1 MNDRRTLGAV
11 GFLVLSLLGG
21 TAEAAKIRGTVTSAP
36 DDVALPGV
44 EISLLDASDDQ
55 VVATAFSDDL
65 GDYEMLDLSPGGYRL
80 TARLP
85 GFADF
90 VKDGVDLSGGAVLD
104 IDIELGVAGPDQEI
118 EVIGEGQGA
127 VQTAAASSRMAG
139 NMVDL
144 IPVRGDDFR
153 DLLPLLPGVIRS
165 TDGRIV
171 MKGAGATQAST
182 VVNSSTNVTDPATG
196 NLGFNLPSDAIAE
209 IEVLPNPYAAEFG
222 RFSSGITNILTR
234 QGTPKWE
241 FSINNLLPRP
251 KIRDG
256 SVMGIGGFTPRVGA
270 RGPLVQ
276 DRVFLAQTLQYRFV
290 RSRVPGQPDL
300 RNDKHL
306 ESFDSFSQIDAILN
320 SRHNLTAAV
329 SVFPR
334 KFDFINMDTF
344 NPREVTANLHQRG
357 YSVGITERA
366 TLSATAVLESTFS
379 FKRFDADIF
388 AQGSEEMVL
397 TPEGNEGNF
406 FNLQERQTRTWQLV
420 ESLTLAREGHGEHLI
435 KFGVDVLGS
444 SFDGW
449 SESRPVNITR
459 ADGSLSQRIEFSE
472 RSSQRYRSTDLAL
485 YGQDR
490 WRVEDR
496 LLVELGLRLDRDG
509 VLRKTHIAPR
519 LGLVATILPD
529 RSGVLRTGAGF
540 FYDRTPLNIGAFES
554 YESRRVTRFA
564 ADGSTPV
571 DTGDFAHQNGADLD
585 TPYSFTWNV
594 EYDQRVGE
602 SWVLK
607 ANYLR
612 RNGFREFLI
621 DLADQLEPALVLN
634 SRGRSRYWE
643 LELTGRYILNP
654 DSFFMLSY
662 VRSRARRDLN
672 SYDDFFGNIRRP
684 VIRANEF
691 SVAATDAPNRFLLQS
706 TYVTRW
712 DWIIASVVEVRN
724 GFPYS
729 LVNQDQEFVG
739 PRHQGGRFPW
749 LTTVDLDFQRWFKM
763 WKWNTRI
770 GLRIFNVFNTFNPR
784 DVQSNIDSQNFG
796 IFSNEQGRFFGA
808 TFQIES

>member
-1 MNDRRTLGAV
+1 M
-11 GFLVLSLLGG
+11 LSLLGG
-21 TAEAAKIRGTVTSAP
+21 SAEAAKIRGTVTSAP

-44 EISLLDASDDQ
+44 EINLLDANDLQ
-55 VVATAFSDDL
+55 AVATVFSDDL
-65 GDYEMLDLSPGGYRL
+65 GNYEMLDLGPGGYRL
-80 TARLP
+80 TAHLP

-90 VKDGVDLSGGAVLD
+90 MKDGVDLTRGAVLD
-104 IDIELGVAGPDQEI
+104 IDIELEVASPDQEI
-118 EVIGEGQGA
+118 EVIGERQA
-127 VQTAAASSRMAG
+127 RVQTASSASRMAG
-139 NMVDL
+139 GMVDL

-153 DLLPLLPGVIRS
+153 DLLPLLPGVVRS

-171 MKGAGATQAST
+171 MKGAGATQASL
-182 VVNSSTNVTDPATG
+182 VVNSSTNATDPATG

-209 IEVLPNPYAAEFG
+209 IEVMPNPYAAEFG

-234 QGTPKWE
+234 QGTPEWE
-241 FSINNLLPRP
+241 FTINNFLPRP

-256 SVMGIGGFTPRVGA
+256 SVMGIGGFTPRLAA

-276 DRVFLAQTLQYRFV
+276 DRVFLAQTFQYRYV

-306 ESFDSFSQIDAILN
+306 ESFDSFSQVDAILN

-357 YSVGITERA
+357 YSVGLAERA
-366 TLSATAVLESTFS
+366 TLSATALLESTFS
-379 FKRFDADIF
+379 FKRFDVDIF
-388 AQGSEEMVL
+388 GQGSEEMSL
-397 TPEGNEGNF
+397 TPEGNEGSF

-420 ESLTLAREGHGEHLI
+420 ENLTLSREGHGDHLFKI
-435 KFGVDVLGS
+435 GVDVLHS

-449 SESRPVNITR
+449 SESRPVNIAR
-459 ADGSLSQRIEFSE
+459 ADGSLSQRIEFSGI
-472 RSSQRYRSTDLAL
+472 SSQRNRSTDLAL
-485 YGQDR
+485 YGQDC
-490 WRVEDR
+490 WKVGDR
-496 LLVELGLRLDRDG
+496 LLFELGLRLDRDG
-509 VLRKTHIAPR
+509 VLRRTHVAPR
-519 LGLVATILPD
+519 LGLVAAIFPD
-529 RSGVLRTGAGF
+529 QSGVLRTGAGF
-540 FYDRTPLNIGAFES
+540 FYDRTPLNIGAFKS

-564 ADGSTPV
+564 VDGTTPIETTDLV
-571 DTGDFAHQNGADLD
+571 HENAADLD

-594 EYDQRVGE
+594 EYDQKVGE

-621 DLADQLEPALVLN
+621 DVSNQPEPALVLN

-643 LELTGRYILNP
+643 LELTGRYILNQ

-662 VRSRARRDLN
+662 VRSRAWRDLN
-672 SYDDFFGNIRRP
+672 GYDDFFGNIRRP
-684 VIRANEF
+684 VIRPNEF
-691 SVAATDAPNRFLLQS
+691 SLAATDAPHRFLFQS

-712 DWIIASVVEVRN
+712 DWIIASIVEVRN

-729 LVNQDQEFVG
+729 LINEDQEFVG
-739 PRHQGGRFPW
+739 PRNQAGRFPW
-749 LTTVDLDFQRWFKM
+749 LTTLDLDFQRWFKI

-770 GLRIFNVFNTFNPR
+770 GFRLFNVFNAFNPR
-784 DVQSNIDSQNFG
+784 DFQSNIDSQNFG
-796 IFSNEQGRFFGA
+796 VFSNERGRFFGV
-808 TFQIES
+808 TFQIEN

>member
-1 MNDRRTLGAV
+1 M
-11 GFLVLSLLGG
+11 LSLLGS
-21 TAEAAKIRGTVTSAP
+21 TAEAAKIRGTVTSTP

-44 EISLLDASDDQ
+44 EISLLGASDDQ
-55 VVATAFSDDL
+55 VVATVFSDDL
-65 GDYEMLDLSPGGYRL
+65 GDYEMLDLGPGSYRL
-80 TARLP
+80 TAHLP

-90 VKDGVDLSGGAVLD
+90 MKDGVDLTRGAVLD
-104 IDIELGVAGPDQEI
+104 IDIELDVASPAQEI
-118 EVIGEGQGA
+118 EVIGEGPGT
-127 VQTAAASSRMAG
+127 VQTAAAASRMAG
-139 NMVDL
+139 DMVDL
-144 IPVRGDDFR
+144 VPVRGDDFR

-171 MKGAGATQAST
+171 MKGGGATQASL

-196 NLGFNLPSDAIAE
+196 NLGFTLPSDAIAE
-209 IEVLPNPYAAEFG
+209 IEVLPNPYAAEYG

-241 FSINNLLPRP
+241 FTVNNFLPRP

-256 SVMGIGGFTPRVGA
+256 SVMGIGGFTPRLGA
-270 RGPLVQ
+270 RGPLVR
-276 DRVFLAQTLQYRFV
+276 DRVFLAQTFQYRYV
-290 RSRVPGQPDL
+290 RSRVPGQPEL

-306 ESFDSFSQIDAILN
+306 ESFDSFSQVDAILN

-379 FKRFDADIF
+379 FKRFDVDILG
-388 AQGSEEMVL
+388 QGSEEMVL
-397 TPEGNEGNF
+397 TPEGNQGSY

-420 ESLTLAREGHGEHLI
+420 ENLTLSREGYGDHLI

-472 RSSQRYRSTDLAL
+472 RSSQRYRSTDFAI
-485 YGQDR
+485 YAQDR
-490 WRVEDR
+490 WKAGDR
-496 LLVELGLRLDRDG
+496 LLLESGLRLDRDG
-509 VLRKTHIAPR
+509 VLSKTHLAPR
-519 LGLVATILPD
+519 LGLVAAILPD
-529 RSGVLRTGAGF
+529 QSGVLRTGAGF
-540 FYDRTPLNIGAFES
+540 FYDRTPLNVGSFQS
-554 YESRRVTRFA
+554 YESRRVTRFSR
-564 ADGSTPV
+564 DGSTV
-571 DTGDFAHQNGADLD
+571 VETSDFVHKSAPDLD

-594 EYDQRVGE
+594 EYDQKVGGN
-602 SWVLK
+602 WVLK

-621 DLADQLEPALVLN
+621 DVSHLPGPALVLN

-643 LELTGRYILNP
+643 LELTGRYSLNQ

-672 SYDDFFGNIRRP
+672 GYDDFFGNIRRP
-684 VIRANEF
+684 VVRPNEF
-691 SVAATDAPNRFLLQS
+691 SLAATDAPNRFLFQS

-712 DWIIASVVEVRN
+712 EWIIASVVEVRN

-729 LVNQDQEFVG
+729 MIDEDQDFVG
-739 PRHQGGRFPW
+739 TRNQAGRFPW
-749 LTTVDLDFQRWFKM
+749 LTTLDLDFQRWFKI

-770 GLRIFNVFNTFNPR
+770 GFRVFNVFNTFNPR
-784 DVQSNIDSQNFG
+784 DIQSNIDSQNFG
-796 IFSNEQGRFFGA
+796 VFSNERGRFFGA
-808 TFQIES
+808 TFQIEN

>member
-1 MNDRRTLGAV
+1 M
-11 GFLVLSLLGG
+11 LSLLGG

-44 EISLLDASDDQ
+44 EINLLDAYDDQ
-55 VVATAFSDDL
+55 VVGTAFSDDL
-65 GDYEMLDLSPGGYRL
+65 GNYEMLDLSAGAYRL
-80 TARLP
+80 AAQLP
-85 GFADF
+85 GFANF
-90 VKDGVDLSGGAVLD
+90 LKESVDLTRGTVLD
-104 IDIELGVAGPDQEI
+104 IDIELEVASPDQEI
-118 EVIGEGQGA
+118 EVIGERQAG
-127 VQTAAASSRMAG
+127 VQTASAASRMAG
-139 NMVDL
+139 ELVDL
-144 IPVRGDDFR
+144 VPVRGDDFR
-153 DLLPLLPGVIRS
+153 DLLPLLPGIIRS

-171 MKGAGATQAST
+171 MKGAGATQASL
-182 VVNSSTNVTDPATG
+182 VVNSSTNATDPATG
-196 NLGFNLPSDAIAE
+196 NLGFTLPSDAIAE

-234 QGTPKWE
+234 QGTPEWE
-241 FSINNLLPRP
+241 FTINNFLPRP

-256 SVMGIGGFTPRVGA
+256 SVMGIGGFTPRLAA
-270 RGPLVQ
+270 RGPLVR
-276 DRVFLAQTLQYRFV
+276 DRVFLAQTVQYRYV

-306 ESFDSFSQIDAILN
+306 ESFDSFSQVDAILN

-357 YSVGITERA
+357 YSVGLAERA
-366 TLSATAVLESTFS
+366 TLSATALLESTFS
-379 FKRFDADIF
+379 FKRFDVDIF
-388 AQGSEEMVL
+388 GQGSEEMYL
-397 TPEGNEGNF
+397 RPEGNEGSF
-406 FNLQERQTRTWQLV
+406 FNLQERRTRTWQLV
-420 ESLTLAREGHGEHLI
+420 ENLTISREGHGDHLLKI
-435 KFGVDVLGS
+435 GVDVLRS

-449 SESRPVNITR
+449 SESRPVNIAR
-459 ADGSLSQRIEFSE
+459 ADGSLSQRIEFSGI
-472 RSSQRYRSTDLAL
+472 SAQRNRSTDLAL

-490 WRVEDR
+490 WKVGDR
-496 LLVELGLRLDRDG
+496 LLFELGLRLDRDG
-509 VLRKTHIAPR
+509 VLRRTHLAPR
-519 LGLVATILPD
+519 LGLVAAIFPD
-529 RSGVLRTGAGF
+529 QSGVLRTGAGF
-540 FYDRTPLNIGAFES
+540 FYDRTPLNIGAFKS
-554 YESRRVTRFA
+554 YESRRITRFA
-564 ADGSTPV
+564 VDGTTPIE
-571 DTGDFAHQNGADLD
+571 TSDFVHENAADLD

-594 EYDQRVGE
+594 EYDQKVGE

-621 DLADQLEPALVLN
+621 DVSDPPEPALVLN

-643 LELTGRYILNP
+643 LELTGRYILNQ

-662 VRSRARRDLN
+662 VRSRAWRDLN

-684 VIRANEF
+684 VIRPNEF
-691 SVAATDAPNRFLLQS
+691 SLAATDAPHRFLFQS

-712 DWIIASVVEVRN
+712 DWIIASIVEVRN

-729 LVNQDQEFVG
+729 LINEDQEFVG
-739 PRHQGGRFPW
+739 PRNQGGRFPW
-749 LTTVDLDFQRWFKM
+749 LTTLDLDFQRWFKI

-770 GLRIFNVFNTFNPR
+770 GFRLFNVFNTFNPR

-796 IFSNEQGRFFGA
+796 VFSNEQGRFFGA
-808 TFQIES
+808 TFQIEN